1 MKIAESTEAYYEGND
16 IESRV
21 FRGEPLESVRQ
32 HVLGSLS
39 NDVVHREDGAR
50 LDAFGQ
56 VRCVVRRLA
65 PYPKRGLQ
73 QLS

>member
-21 FRGEPLESVRQ
+21 RGEPLESVRQ
-32 HVLGSLS
+32 HVLRSLS

-50 LDAFGQ
+50 LEAFGQ